1 MGKGSLK
8 PRSKRRD
15 EPERGRR
22 AVKAQADILLIVNPA
37 AGAGRVLREWPRLAA
52 EIRGEGIQFE
62 EVFTTR
68 PAEATDLA
76 RAAVKEGR
84 KVVAAV
90 GGDGILHEVANG
102 FFENGEPIP
111 TQSVLGLIPFGT
123 GSDTRRTFGIPD
135 GLPAA
140 RILVAGKV
148 RDLDAGRV
156 TIGGRVLHFIN
167 VAEAGIGADVSDRVN
182 RAPKSLGGR
191 VSFLIGTLQGLAAW
205 QHKPM
210 KIVIDGKETR
220 ELVAQAV
227 TVANCQYYGSGM
239 RVAPHALPDDG
250 RFDVLVSGA
259 FGKLEGLKG
268 LRKLYAGEHL
278 DDPALAA
285 KLEFFH
291 ATRVEVSSPVPVL
304 VQLDGEVVGELP
316 AVFELLPKALRF
328 LTPA

>member
-1 MGKGSLK
+1 M
-8 PRSKRRD
+8 R
-15 EPERGRR
+15 
-22 AVKAQADILLIVNPA
+22 
-37 AGAGRVLREWPRLAA
+37 REWPRLAA
-52 EIRGEGIQFE
+52 EIRGEGIEFE
-62 EVFTTR
+62 EVFTSR
-68 PAEATDLA
+68 PGEATDLA

-84 KVVAAV
+84 RVVAAV
-90 GGDGILHEVANG
+90 GGDGILHEVVNG
-102 FFENGEPIP
+102 FFEGGEPIP
-111 TQSVLGLIPFGT
+111 THSVLGLIPFGT
-123 GSDTRRTFGIPD
+123 GSDTRRSFEIPD

-140 RILVAGKV
+140 RILVEGRA
-148 RDLDAGRV
+148 RALDAGRV
-156 TIGGRVLHFIN
+156 TVGGRVLHFIN

-182 RAPKSLGGR
+182 RAPKTLGGR

-205 QHKPM
+205 KHKPM
-210 KIVIDGKETR
+210 KVVVDGRETR

-239 RVAPHALPDDG
+239 RVAPRAVPDDG
-250 RFDVLVSGA
+250 WFDVLISGA

-268 LRKLYAGEHL
+268 LRKIYAGEHL

-316 AVFELLPKALRF
+316 AVFELLPKAIRL
-328 LTPA
+328 LVPA